1 MLLSVVKA
9 IEEDQ
14 YKQVR
19 ELFLEYVDS
28 LDIDL
33 SFQNINTELQNI
45 PGEYAPPEGCILLAM
60 YGEQIA
66 GCVAL
71 RKINENVCEMKRLYV
86 KPDFKGKGVGRE
98 LTLSIIE
105 EAKVCGCGYRF
116 MRLDTLPT
124 MIQAISL
131 YRSLGFYRI
140 EPYRFNPIEGTIYM
154 ELQLV

>member
-1 MLLSVVKA
+1 MLSVVKA
-9 IEEDQ
+9 IEEYQ

-33 SFQNINTELQNI
+33 SFQNIITELQNI
-45 PGEYAPPEGCILLAM
+45 PGEYAPPEGCILLAI
-60 YGEQIA
+60 YEEQIA

-98 LTLSIIE
+98 LALSIIE
-105 EAKVCGCGYRF
+105 EAKNCGYHF

-131 YRSLGFYRI
+131 YRSLGFYSI
-140 EPYRFNPIEGTIYM
+140 EPYRFNPIEGTVYM
-154 ELQLV
+154 ELQLS